1 VTPDTVTMLERSPL
15 PLGSA
20 RMAAQIL
27 ADAFND
33 ARRYPTLKTSLEAA
47 EQMNTA
53 RAEAIAWLTD
63 TQSDHLF
70 SLAGVCRLLSLSS
83 GRYFDPAS
91 IANLITAGVRPMAR
105 PHYRKGQ
112 A

>member
-1 VTPDTVTMLERSPL
+1 MTPDTVTMLERNPL
-15 PLGSA
+15 HLGSA

-33 ARRYPTLKTSLEAA
+33 AKRYPTRKTSVQTAA
-47 EQMNTA
+47 EMNAA
-53 RAEAIAWLTD
+53 RAEAVAWLTD
-63 TQSDHLF
+63 IKSDHLF

-91 IANLITAGVRPMAR
+91 IAKLITAGVRPIAR
-105 PHYRKGQ
+105 PHYRKGH

>member
-1 VTPDTVTMLERSPL
+1 MMPDTVTMLERLYL
-15 PLGSA
+15 PMGSA

-33 ARRYPTLKTSLEAA
+33 AKRYPARKTPVKTAA
-47 EQMNTA
+47 QMNAA
-53 RAEAIAWLTD
+53 REEAIAWLTD
-63 TQSDHLF
+63 IESDHLF
-70 SLAGVCRLLSLSS
+70 SLTGVCRLLSLSS
-83 GRYFDPAS
+83 GRYFCPRS
-91 IANLITAGVRPMAR
+91 ITKAIQSGVRPIAR